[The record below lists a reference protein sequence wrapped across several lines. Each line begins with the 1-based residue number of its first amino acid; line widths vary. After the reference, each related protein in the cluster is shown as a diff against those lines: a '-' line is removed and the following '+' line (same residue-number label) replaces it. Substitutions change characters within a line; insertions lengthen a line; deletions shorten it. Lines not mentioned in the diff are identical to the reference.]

1 MNVMKYNRLLWIV
14 LSVLCLVSCDA
25 FLTETP
31 TTQLSEDTLFA
42 DEANLEASLI
52 GVYNSLTGGN
62 GSYMKEMMEFGFL
75 GSRFITQ
82 KDNRTDEMWTQAQML
97 TVLPH
102 ASINENVYK
111 FLYASISRCN
121 KFIDAMPGSPVNQR
135 YKDIREGEVRLIRA
149 LQYFSVAR
157 FYGDAPLILH
167 APTTAA
173 EADAPRSSY
182 MDIYK
187 QILIDLTA
195 AEGLM
200 RSPDEIVEDFASGRP
215 HKWAAT
221 AYKAAVYV
229 QIASILEGQNNHFF
243 DLTKRPQAKP
253 DFSDIGIET
262 AADAWQKALDA
273 AEDVIESGAYQ
284 LAPNFADL
292 YKWGLDS
299 PATYN
304 LKERI
309 MVIQAST
316 KFNQSYLTSRT
327 VPGDYFKEG
336 KNSNHGRIRPA
347 RYVLW
352 KWATV
357 HGGTK
362 WTGRSDGLK
371 NLYKSCKDPRYDI
384 SYLHTKFMRNSGTN
398 AGKNRNCYPNTGDG
412 VKSHTYWEAF
422 FKKYFDPQYVE
433 NSSSGQADLYLMR
446 YAEVYLLAAEAAA
459 SLSQTKDDA
468 NWQKAMTY
476 MEVIHARA
484 RASKEGGATSPTMEN
499 WNCTTPQDLVDAIM
513 WERLFEMHGEGH
525 EFFDTRRRGAEWMSR
540 WFSKPYNEFLRQPE
554 QHYNNGS
561 TVGYNYFD
569 RTFWSRPLIE
579 DVQQLRASLLYPF
592 PEMEF
597 RDNKGISESDQNDF
611 YWEAITETI
620 PATLE

>member
-1 MNVMKYNRLLWIV
+1 MNAMKYNRILWIV
-14 LSVLCLVSCDA
+14 LSVLCLASCDD

-42 DEANLEASLI
+42 DEANMEASLV
-52 GVYNSLTGGN
+52 GVYNSLTGGD
-62 GSYMKEMMEFGFL
+62 GSYMKEMIEYGFL

-82 KDNRTDEMWTQAQML
+82 KDNRTQESWTQAQML

-102 ASINENVYK
+102 ASVNENIYK
-111 FLYASISRCN
+111 FLYSSISRCN
-121 KFIDAMPGSPVNQR
+121 KFIDAMPTSPVNQR

-149 LQYFSVAR
+149 IQYFTLTR

-173 EADAPRSSY
+173 EADAPRASY

-187 QILIDLTA
+187 QILDDLTK
-195 AEGLM
+195 AESLM
-200 RSPDEIVEDFASGRP
+200 RTPDEPVNTLASARP

-229 QIASILEGQNNHFF
+229 QIASIIEGQDKHFF
-243 DLTKRPQAKP
+243 DLTKRPEAKP
-253 DFSDIGIET
+253 DFADIGIET

-292 YKWGLDS
+292 YKWGLDA

-309 MVIQAST
+309 MPIQATT
-316 KFNQSYLTSRT
+316 KFGQSYLTLRT
-327 VPGDYFKEG
+327 VPNYMFKEG

-352 KWATV
+352 KSATV

-362 WTGRSDGLK
+362 WTGRSDK
-371 NLYKSCKDPRYDI
+371 FTNLFKAYKDPRVDI
-384 SYLHTKFMRNSGTN
+384 SYIHTKFKRVDN
-398 AGKNRNCYPNTGDG
+398 GKDQVCWPSTSNGM
-412 VKSHTYWEAF
+412 KHHTWWEPF
-422 FKKYFDPQYVE
+422 FKKYDDPQYNE
-433 NSSSGQADLYLMR
+433 NSSSGQADFYLMR

-459 SLSQTKDDA
+459 SLSQAKDDA
-468 NWQKAMTY
+468 NWQKAMQY

-484 RASKEGGATSPTMEN
+484 RASKEGATSPTMDN
-499 WNCTTPQDLVDAIM
+499 WKCATPQDLVDAIM
-513 WERLFEMHGEGH
+513 WERIFEMHGEGH
-525 EFFDTRRRGAEWMSR
+525 EFFDTRRRGAEWMAR
-540 WFSKPYNEFLRQPE
+540 WFSEPYNDFLRQPE
-554 QHYNNGS
+554 QNYQNGS
-561 TVGYNYFD
+561 TVGYDYFN
-569 RTFWSRPLIE
+569 RTFFGKPLIE
-579 DVQQLRASLLYPF
+579 DVEQLRASLLFPF
-592 PEMEF
+592 PDMEF

-611 YWEAITETI
+611 YWATVSPTI

>member
-1 MNVMKYNRLLWIV
+1 MNAMKYNRLLWIV
-14 LSVLCLVSCDA
+14 LSILCIASCDD
-25 FLTETP
+25 FLTEAP

-42 DEANLEASLI
+42 DEANMEASLV
-52 GVYNSLTGGN
+52 GVYNSLTGNN
-62 GSYMKEMMEFGFL
+62 GSYTKEMIEYAFL

-82 KDNRTDEMWTQAQML
+82 KDNRTQESWTQAQML

-121 KFIDAMPGSPVNQR
+121 KFIDAMPDSPVEQS
-135 YKDIREGEVRLIRA
+135 YKDKREGEVRLIRA
-149 LQYFSVAR
+149 IQYFTLTR

-173 EADAPRSSY
+173 EADAPRASY
-182 MDIYK
+182 MEIYK
-187 QILIDLTA
+187 QILSDLTL
-195 AEGLM
+195 AEQLM
-200 RSPDEIVEDFASGRP
+200 REPNDAVSTLASARP

-221 AYKAAVYV
+221 AFKAAVYV

-243 DLTKRPQAKP
+243 DLSKRPEAAP
-253 DFSDIGIET
+253 NFTDIGIET

-273 AEDVIESGAYQ
+273 AEAVINSGAYE

-292 YKWGLDS
+292 YDWGLDKA
-299 PATYN
+299 ATYN

-309 MVIQAST
+309 FVVQATT
-316 KFNQSYLTSRT
+316 KFGQSYLTLRT

-362 WTGRSDGLK
+362 WTGRSDGLT

-384 SYLHTKFMRNSGTN
+384 SYIHTKYMRNSGTS

-422 FKKYFDPQYVE
+422 FKKYMDPQYVE
-433 NSSSGQADLYLMR
+433 NSSSGQADFYLMR
-446 YAEVYLLAAEAAA
+446 YAEVFLLAAEAAA
-459 SLSQTKDDA
+459 SLSSGPGDA
-468 NWQKAMTY
+468 NWTKAMDY
-476 MEVIHARA
+476 MERIHARA
-484 RASKEGGATSPTMEN
+484 RASKSGATSPTMAN
-499 WNCTTPQDLVDAIM
+499 WKATTPQELVDAIM
-513 WERLFEMHGEGH
+513 WERIFEMHGEGH
-525 EFFDTRRRGAEWMSR
+525 EFFDTRRRGAEWMVE
-540 WFSKPYNEFLRQPE
+540 WFSKPYNDFLRQPE

-579 DVQQLRASLLYPF
+579 DVQQIRASLLFPF

-611 YWEAITETI
+611 YWTTVSPTI
-620 PATLE
+620 PATL